1 MSLTHLSP
9 DQKPDQKLDPHAVPA
24 TFRARA
30 EALVAQMSVEEQALL
45 LSGDGWWQTH
55 GIERLGLAPMVVSD
69 GPHGLRKVVGAGLD
83 GSVPATCFPTAPGLA
98 ATWNTALARE
108 VGAALGREAQA
119 SGVHIVLGPGI
130 NMKRSPLGGRNF
142 EYFSEDPVL
151 TGHMATAY
159 IQGVQG
165 EGVGTSL
172 KHFAVNNQEFE
183 RMATSSDVDERT
195 LHEIYLQA
203 FEIAIAQ
210 AEPAARPWSVMSSY
224 NLVNGVHASE
234 HRELLTTILRERWG
248 YDGFVVSDWGGIH
261 DRVAAVIA
269 GNNLE
274 MPGSGAHNRQKIID
288 AVRDGGLD
296 AAVLARITAELV
308 AVMLLAHDRHRPGST
323 FDAQAH
329 HALSRRVG
337 AEGIVLLKND
347 RKNGGTV
354 LPLATGVKVA
364 VIGDFARYPRF
375 QGAGS
380 SQVNPTR
387 VSNAHDELVALL
399 GADRV
404 IHAQGCDGEGVTN
417 EALVA
422 EAVAAARAADVVLVF
437 AGLPDSYES
446 EGFDRRHIDLPPG
459 QNRLIEALAAVHT
472 NVVVVLLNGS
482 AVAMPWVDRVPAI
495 VEAWLGGQAGG
506 GAIADVLTG
515 RVNPSGKLSETFP
528 VTLQQ
533 TPAWPSF
540 PGRDG
545 VAWYGEG
552 PFIGYRHCDMRE
564 VQPLF
569 PFGHGLSYT
578 TFDYTAIRASAD
590 RIDVD
595 TQGTLA
601 IEVTLRNSGTRVGQ
615 EVVQLY
621 VGERSPKV
629 VRPVRELRG
638 FAKVS
643 LAAGESTT
651 VRFTLGR
658 RDFAHHDLGLHDWA
672 VTPGTFEIRVGGSS
686 RELPLAVAVEIEASR
701 ASRPAL
707 TRRSMVQDFL
717 GRPGGEAAYA
727 EMLQALGLGALL
739 IPEDPE
745 QIARMTPDQLN
756 AKRKGDR
763 GALAFANEMPLY
775 KIPAMSGGT
784 CGDARI
790 DALLRQFAV

>member
-1 MSLTHLSP
+1 MTKTPTSVL
-9 DQKPDQKLDPHAVPA
+9 AER
-24 TFRARA
+24 RARA
-30 EALVAQMSVEEQALL
+30 DALVAQMSIEEQALL

-55 GIERLGLAPMVVSD
+55 GIERLGLAPIVVSD

-108 VGAALGREAQA
+108 VGVALGREAQA
-119 SGVHIVLGPGI
+119 GGVHIVLGPGI

-151 TGHMATAY
+151 TGRMAAAY
-159 IQGVQG
+159 IEGVQG

-195 LHEIYLQA
+195 LHEVYLQA

-210 AEPAARPWSVMSSY
+210 ARPWSVMSSY
-224 NLVNGVHASE
+224 NLVNGTHASE
-234 HRELLTTILRERWG
+234 HRELLTGILRERWG
-248 YDGFVVSDWGGIH
+248 FDGFVVSDWGGIH

-274 MPGSGAHNRQKIID
+274 MPGSGAHNRRKIID
-288 AVRDGGLD
+288 AVRNGVLD
-296 AAVLARITAELV
+296 PQVLARITAELV
-308 AVMLLAHDRHRPGST
+308 AVMLLAHASHRRGAT
-323 FDAQAH
+323 FDAEAH
-329 HALSRRVG
+329 HALSRLVG

-347 RKNGGTV
+347 GEV
-354 LPLATGVKVA
+354 LPLAAGARVA
-364 VIGDFARYPRF
+364 VIGDFAKLPRF

-387 VSNAHDELVALL
+387 VSNPYDELVALL
-399 GADRV
+399 GAANV
-404 IHAQGCDGEGVTN
+404 THAQGCDGDGVTTD
-417 EALVA
+417 ALVD
-422 EAVAAARAADVVLVF
+422 EAVAAAKDADVVLVF

-459 QNRLIEALAAVHT
+459 QDRLIEALAAVHLK
-472 NVVVVLLNGS
+472 VVVVLLNGS

-528 VTLQQ
+528 LSLQQ

-552 PFIGYRHCDMRE
+552 PFIGYRHYDKRGL
-564 VQPLF
+564 QPLF

-578 TFDYTAIRASAD
+578 RFDYTAIRAGAD
-590 RIDVD
+590 RFDVD
-595 TQGTLA
+595 GGSKLTV
-601 IEVTLRNSGTRVGQ
+601 EVTLRNSGARAGQ
-615 EVVQLY
+615 EVAQLY
-621 VGERSPKV
+621 VGERTPKV

-643 LAAGESTT
+643 LAPGESTT
-651 VRFTLGR
+651 VRFELGR
-658 RDFAHHDLGLHDWA
+658 RDFAHHDLGLDDWA
-672 VTPGTFEIRVGGSS
+672 VTPGNFDIQAGGSS
-686 RELPLAVAVEIEASR
+686 RELPLAVSVEIEASR
-701 ASRPAL
+701 ATRPAL

-717 GRPGGEAAYA
+717 GRPGGDAAYA
-727 EMLQALGLGALL
+727 EMLQALGLGSLL
-739 IPEDPE
+739 VPENPE
-745 QIARMTPDQLN
+745 QIARMTPEQLT

-775 KIPAMSGGT
+775 KIPAMSGGV

-790 DALLRQFAV
+790 DELLRAFRG

>member
-1 MSLTHLSP
+1 MTNPLN
-9 DQKPDQKLDPHAVPA
+9 PA
-24 TFRARA
+24 TPEASPLSAFRHQAD
-30 EALVAQMSVEEQALL
+30 ALVAQMSVEEQALL

-55 GIERLGLAPMVVSD
+55 GIPRLGLAPMVVSD

-108 VGAALGREAQA
+108 VGMALGREAQA

-151 TGHMATAY
+151 AGRMAAAY
-159 IQGVQG
+159 IDGVQG

-183 RMATSSDVDERT
+183 RMATSSDIDERT

-210 AEPAARPWSVMSSY
+210 APARSRPWSVMSSY

-234 HRELLTTILRERWG
+234 HRELLTDILRQRWG
-248 YDGFVVSDWGGIH
+248 FDGFVVSDWGGIH
-261 DRVAAVIA
+261 DRVQAVIA

-288 AVRDGGLD
+288 AVQAGGLEP
-296 AAVLARITAELV
+296 AVLARVTTELV
-308 AVMLLAHDRHRPGST
+308 AVMLLAHASHRPGSS
-323 FDAQAH
+323 FDAEAH

-347 RKNGGTV
+347 GDV
-354 LPLATGVKVA
+354 LPLAGGTRVA
-364 VIGDFARYPRF
+364 VIGDFAKAPRY

-387 VSNAHDELVALL
+387 VAYPYDELAALL
-399 GADRV
+399 GADHVTYAR
-404 IHAQGCDGEGVTN
+404 GCDGEGVTS

-422 EAVAAARAADVVLVF
+422 EAVAVAQAAEVVLVF

-446 EGFDRRHIDLPPG
+446 EGFDRRNIDLPPG
-459 QNRLIEALAAVHT
+459 HNRLIEALACVQT
-472 NVVVVLLNGS
+472 KVVVVLMNGS

-495 VEAWLGGQAGG
+495 VEGWLGGQAGG

-528 VTLQQ
+528 LSLQQ
-533 TPAWPSF
+533 TPAYPSF

-545 VAWYGEG
+545 QAWYGEG
-552 PFIGYRHCDMRE
+552 LFIGYRHYDKRGL
-564 VQPLF
+564 QPLF

-578 TFDYTAIRASAD
+578 RFDYSAIHAAAAAH
-590 RIDVD
+590 DVD
-595 TQGTLA
+595 SGGSLV
-601 IEVTLRNSGTRVGQ
+601 IEATVTNTGARAGQ

-621 VGERSPKV
+621 VRERSPKV
-629 VRPVRELRG
+629 VRPERELRA

-643 LAAGESTT
+643 LAPGETTT
-651 VRFTLGR
+651 VRFELGR
-658 RDFAHHDLGLHDWA
+658 RDFAHFDIGLHDW
-672 VTPGTFEIRVGGSS
+672 VVHPGTFDIQVGGSS
-686 RELPLAVAVEIEASR
+686 RELPLGVAVEVSSSR
-701 ASRPAL
+701 AVQHELNRK
-707 TRRSMVQDFL
+707 SMVQDFL

-739 IPEDPE
+739 EPEDAALLARLSAE
-745 QIARMTPDQLN
+745 QLA

-775 KIPAMSGGT
+775 KIPAMSGGR

-790 DALLRQFAV
+790 DELVHAIRPR

>member
-1 MSLTHLSP
+1 MTNPPPPSTS
-9 DQKPDQKLDPHAVPA
+9 
-24 TFRARA
+24 TGFRRQAN
-30 EALVAQMSVEEQALL
+30 ALVAQMSVEEQALL

-151 TGHMATAY
+151 AGRMASAY
-159 IQGVQG
+159 IEGVQG

-195 LHEIYLQA
+195 LHEVYLQA

-210 AEPAARPWSVMSSY
+210 APAGSRPWSVMSAY

-234 HRELLTTILRERWG
+234 HRELLTGILRERWG
-248 YDGFVVSDWGGIH
+248 FDGFVVSDWGGIH

-288 AVRDGGLD
+288 AVRSGGLD
-296 AAVLARITAELV
+296 PAVLARVTAELV
-308 AVMLLAHDRHRPGST
+308 AVMLLAHASHRPGTT
-323 FDAQAH
+323 FDAEAH
-329 HALSRRVG
+329 HALARRVG

-347 RKNGGTV
+347 GEV
-354 LPLATGVKVA
+354 LPLAAGTKVA
-364 VIGDFARYPRF
+364 VIGDFAKAPRY

-387 VSNAHDELVALL
+387 VAYPHDELVALL
-399 GADRV
+399 GADQVTWAR
-404 IHAQGCDGEGVTN
+404 GCDGEGMTSD
-417 EALVA
+417 ELVA
-422 EAVAAARAADVVLVF
+422 EAVAVAQAAEVVLVF

-446 EGFDRRHIDLPPG
+446 EGFDRRNIDLPPG
-459 QNRLIEALAAVHT
+459 HNRLIEALAAVHAR
-472 NVVVVLLNGS
+472 VVVVLMNGS
-482 AVAMPWVDRVPAI
+482 AVAMPWVDRVLAI
-495 VEAWLGGQAGG
+495 VEGWLGGQAGG

-528 VTLQQ
+528 LSLQQ
-533 TPAWPSF
+533 TPAYPAF

-545 VAWYGEG
+545 QAWYGEG
-552 PFIGYRHCDMRE
+552 LFIGYRHYDRRGL
-564 VQPLF
+564 QPLF

-578 TFDYTAIRASAD
+578 RFDYTAVSAGALTF
-590 RIDVD
+590 DVD
-595 TQGTLA
+595 AQDGEAKLA
-601 IEVTLRNSGTRVGQ
+601 VEVTLRNSGARAGQ

-621 VGERSPKV
+621 VRERSPKV
-629 VRPVRELRG
+629 VRPERELRA

-643 LAAGESTT
+643 LAPGEATT
-651 VRFTLGR
+651 VHFELGR

-672 VTPGTFEIRVGGSS
+672 VRPGTFDIQVGGSS
-686 RELPLAVAVEIEASR
+686 RDLPLSVSVEVTASR
-701 ASRPAL
+701 ARHQPI
-707 TRRSMVQDFL
+707 TRRSLVQDFL
-717 GRPGGEAAYA
+717 GRPGGQAAYA
-727 EMLQALGLGALL
+727 EMLRALGFGGLL
-739 IPEDPE
+739 EPEDEVALARLSAE
-745 QIARMTPDQLN
+745 QLA
-756 AKRKGDR
+756 AKRKGDSA
-763 GALAFANEMPLY
+763 ALAFAKEMPLY
-775 KIPAMSGGT
+775 KIPAMSGGL

-790 DALLRQFAV
+790 DELVRVFEG

>member
-1 MSLTHLSP
+1 MHKSLT
-9 DQKPDQKLDPHAVPA
+9 D
-24 TFRARA
+24 FRRQAD
-30 EALVAQMSVEEQALL
+30 ALVTQMTLEEQALL

-69 GPHGLRKVVGAGLD
+69 GPHGLRKVVGAGLA

-98 ATWNTALARE
+98 ATWNTALAHE

-151 TGHMATAY
+151 AGQMARAY
-159 IQGVQG
+159 IGGVQG

-195 LHEIYLQA
+195 LHEIYLRA
-203 FEIAIAQ
+203 FEIAIAES
-210 AEPAARPWSVMSSY
+210 ASPPWLVMSSY

-248 YDGFVVSDWGGIH
+248 FDGFVVSDWGGIH

-269 GNNLE
+269 GNHLE

-288 AVRDGGLD
+288 AVRSGGLA
-296 AAVLARITAELV
+296 AAVLARVTAELV
-308 AVMLLAHDRHRPGST
+308 AVILQAHAHHRPGAT
-323 FDAQAH
+323 FDADAH

-337 AEGIVLLKND
+337 AEGIVLLKNA
-347 RKNGGTV
+347 GGV
-354 LPLATGVKVA
+354 LPLAADAQVA
-364 VIGDFARYPRF
+364 VIGDFAKLPRF

-380 SQVNPTR
+380 SQVNPTL
-387 VSNAHDELVALL
+387 VAYPHDELVALL
-399 GADRV
+399 GAEHVRY
-404 IHAQGCDGEGVTN
+404 AQGCDGEGVTSD
-417 EALVA
+417 ALIA
-422 EAVAAARAADVVLVF
+422 QALAAAAAADVVVVF

-459 QNRLIEALAAVHT
+459 QNQLIEALAAAHPQ
-472 NVVVVLLNGS
+472 VVVVLMNGS
-482 AVAMPWVDRVPAI
+482 AVAMPWVDRVGAI

-528 VTLQQ
+528 VSLQQ
-533 TPAWPSF
+533 TPAFPSF

-545 VAWYGEG
+545 QAWYGEG
-552 PFIGYRHCDMRE
+552 LFIGYRHYDQRGL
-564 VQPLF
+564 QPLF

-578 TFDYTAIRASAD
+578 RFAYTAIHASAGTF
-590 RIDVD
+590 DVD
-595 TQGTLA
+595 GGSTLTVEA
-601 IEVTLRNSGTRVGQ
+601 TLTNTGARAGQ

-621 VGERSPKV
+621 VRECAPQV
-629 VRPVRELRG
+629 VRPERELRA

-643 LAAGESTT
+643 LAPGESTT
-651 VRFTLGR
+651 VRFALGR
-658 RDFAHHDLGLHDWA
+658 RDFAHYALGLHDWA
-672 VTPGTFEIRVGGSS
+672 VTPGRFEVQVGGSS
-686 RELPLAVAVEIEASR
+686 RELPLSAAVEVTSSR
-701 ASRPAL
+701 SARHAL
-707 TRRSMVQDFL
+707 TRQSMVQDFH

-739 IPEDPE
+739 APEDPE
-745 QIARMTPDQLN
+745 QIARLSPEQLT

-775 KIPAMSGGT
+775 KIPAMSGGV
-784 CGDARI
+784 CSDARI
-790 DALLRQFAV
+790 DELVRACQG

>member
-1 MSLTHLSP
+1 MSTSP
-9 DQKPDQKLDPHAVPA
+9 VSPL
-24 TFRARA
+24 A
-30 EALVAQMSVEEQALL
+30 EHRRQANALVAQMTVEEQALL

-151 TGHMATAY
+151 AGQMASAY
-159 IQGVQG
+159 ITGVQG

-210 AEPAARPWSVMSSY
+210 APAESRPWSVMSAY

-234 HRELLTTILRERWG
+234 HQELLTSILRERWG
-248 YDGFVVSDWGGIH
+248 FDGFVVSDWGGIH
-261 DRVAAVIA
+261 DRVQAVIA

-288 AVRDGGLD
+288 AVHSGGLD
-296 AAVLARITAELV
+296 PAVLARVTAELV
-308 AVMLLAHDRHRPGST
+308 AVMLLAHARHRPGSR
-323 FDAQAH
+323 FDAEAH

-347 RKNGGTV
+347 GDV
-354 LPLATGVKVA
+354 LPLATGTQVA
-364 VIGDFARYPRF
+364 VIGDFAKAPRY

-387 VSNAHDELVALL
+387 VAYPYDELVALL
-399 GADRV
+399 GADHVTWAR
-404 IHAQGCDGEGVTN
+404 GCDGEGVTSD
-417 EALVA
+417 ALVA
-422 EAVAAARAADVVLVF
+422 EALSVAQAADVVLVF

-446 EGFDRRHIDLPPG
+446 EGFDRRNIDLPPG
-459 QNRLIEALAAVHT
+459 HDRLIEALAGVHAK
-472 NVVVVLLNGS
+472 VVVVLLNGS

-495 VEAWLGGQAGG
+495 VEGWLGGQAGG

-528 VTLQQ
+528 VSLQQ
-533 TPAWPSF
+533 TPAYPSF

-545 VAWYGEG
+545 HAWYGEG
-552 PFIGYRHCDMRE
+552 QFIGYRHYDQRGL
-564 VQPLF
+564 QPLF

-578 TFDYTAIRASAD
+578 RFDYTAIRAAASAF
-590 RIDVD
+590 DVD
-595 TQGTLA
+595 GGDTLA
-601 IEVTLRNSGTRVGQ
+601 VEVTLRNSGALAGQ

-621 VGERSPKV
+621 VRARAPQV
-629 VRPVRELRG
+629 VRPERELRA
-638 FAKVS
+638 FAKVR
-643 LAAGESTT
+643 LAPGESTT
-651 VRFTLGR
+651 VRFALGR

-672 VTPGTFEIRVGGSS
+672 VHPGTFDIQVGGSS
-686 RELPLAVAVEIEASR
+686 RALPLHVGVEITASGAR
-701 ASRPAL
+701 RPAI
-707 TRRSMVQDFL
+707 TRRSLVQDFL
-717 GRPGGEAAYA
+717 GRPGGQDAYA
-727 EMLQALGLGALL
+727 EMLGALGFAGLLEPADEAALARL
-739 IPEDPE
+739 TPE
-745 QIARMTPDQLN
+745 QLA
-756 AKRKGDR
+756 AKRKGDSA
-763 GALAFANEMPLY
+763 ALAFANEMPLY
-775 KIPAMSGGT
+775 KIPAMSGGL

-790 DALLRQFAV
+790 DALVQAFGG

>member
-1 MSLTHLSP
+1 MHKSLT
-9 DQKPDQKLDPHAVPA
+9 D
-24 TFRARA
+24 FRRQAD
-30 EALVAQMSVEEQALL
+30 ALVTQMTLEEQALL

-69 GPHGLRKVVGAGLD
+69 GPHGLRKVVGAGLA

-98 ATWNTALARE
+98 ATWNTALAHE

-151 TGHMATAY
+151 AGQMARAY
-159 IQGVQG
+159 IGGVQG

-195 LHEIYLQA
+195 LHEIYLRA
-203 FEIAIAQ
+203 FEIAIAES
-210 AEPAARPWSVMSSY
+210 ASPPWSVMSSY

-248 YDGFVVSDWGGIH
+248 FDGFVVSDWGGIH

-269 GNNLE
+269 GNHLE

-288 AVRDGGLD
+288 AVRSGGLA
-296 AAVLARITAELV
+296 AAVLARVAAELV
-308 AVMLLAHDRHRPGST
+308 AVILQAHAHHRPGAT
-323 FDAQAH
+323 FDADAH

-337 AEGIVLLKND
+337 AEGIVLLKNA
-347 RKNGGTV
+347 GGV
-354 LPLATGVKVA
+354 LPLAADAQVA
-364 VIGDFARYPRF
+364 VIGDFAKLPRF

-380 SQVNPTR
+380 SQVNPTQ
-387 VSNAHDELVALL
+387 VAYPHDELVALL
-399 GADRV
+399 GAEHVRY
-404 IHAQGCDGEGVTN
+404 AQGCDGEGVTSD
-417 EALVA
+417 ALIA
-422 EAVAAARAADVVLVF
+422 QALAAAAAADVVVVF

-459 QNRLIEALAAVHT
+459 QNQLIEALAAAHPQ
-472 NVVVVLLNGS
+472 VVVVLMNGS
-482 AVAMPWVDRVPAI
+482 AVAMPWVDRVGAI

-528 VTLQQ
+528 VSLQQ
-533 TPAWPSF
+533 TPAFPSF

-545 VAWYGEG
+545 QAWYGEG
-552 PFIGYRHCDMRE
+552 LFIGYRHYDQRGL
-564 VQPLF
+564 QPLF

-578 TFDYTAIRASAD
+578 RFAYTAIHASAGTF
-590 RIDVD
+590 DVD
-595 TQGTLA
+595 GGSTLTVEA
-601 IEVTLRNSGTRVGQ
+601 TLTNTGARAGQ

-621 VGERSPKV
+621 VRECAPQV
-629 VRPVRELRG
+629 VRPERELRA

-643 LAAGESTT
+643 LAPGESTT
-651 VRFTLGR
+651 VRFALGR
-658 RDFAHHDLGLHDWA
+658 RDFAHYALGLHDWA
-672 VTPGTFEIRVGGSS
+672 VTPGRFEVQVGGSS
-686 RELPLAVAVEIEASR
+686 RELPLSAAVEVTSSR
-701 ASRPAL
+701 SARHAL
-707 TRRSMVQDFL
+707 TRQSMVQDFH

-739 IPEDPE
+739 APEDPE
-745 QIARMTPDQLN
+745 QIARLSPEQLT

-775 KIPAMSGGT
+775 KIPAMSGGV
-784 CGDARI
+784 CSDARI
-790 DALLRQFAV
+790 DELVRACQG

>member
-1 MSLTHLSP
+1 MNTSSIPHLAGYRQQA
-9 DQKPDQKLDPHAVPA
+9 D
-24 TFRARA
+24 
-30 EALVAQMSVEEQALL
+30 ALVAQMTVEEQALL

-55 GIERLGLAPMVVSD
+55 GIPRLGLAPMVVSD
-69 GPHGLRKVVGAGLD
+69 GPHGLRKVIGAGLE

-151 TGHMATAY
+151 AGQMAAAY
-159 IQGVQG
+159 IDGVQG
-165 EGVGTSL
+165 QGVGTSL

-183 RMATSSDVDERT
+183 RMSTSSDVDERT

-203 FEIAIAQ
+203 FEIAIARSAPQ
-210 AEPAARPWSVMSSY
+210 SRPWSVMSAY

-234 HRELLTTILRERWG
+234 HRELLTGILRERWG

-261 DRVAAVIA
+261 DRVQAVIA

-288 AVRDGGLD
+288 AVHAGGLD
-296 AAVLARITAELV
+296 PAVLQRVCAELV
-308 AVMLLAHDRHRPGST
+308 AVMLLAHASHRPGTT
-323 FDAQAH
+323 FDAEAH

-347 RKNGGTV
+347 GDV
-354 LPLATGVKVA
+354 LPLAAGTRVA
-364 VIGDFARYPRF
+364 VVGDFAKAPRY

-387 VSNAHDELVALL
+387 VAYPYDELVALL
-399 GADRV
+399 GTANV
-404 IHAQGCDGEGVTN
+404 THARGCDGEGVTSD
-417 EALVA
+417 ALVA
-422 EAVAAARAADVVLVF
+422 EAIAAARVADVVIVF

-446 EGFDRRHIDLPPG
+446 EGFDRRTIDLPPG
-459 QNRLIEALAAVHT
+459 HDRLIEALAAVHPK
-472 NVVVVLLNGS
+472 VVVVLLNGS

-495 VEAWLGGQAGG
+495 VEGWLGGQAGG

-515 RVNPSGKLSETFP
+515 RINPSGKLSETFP
-528 VTLQQ
+528 VSLQQ
-533 TPAWPSF
+533 TPSWPAF

-545 VAWYGEG
+545 QAWYGEG
-552 PFIGYRHCDMRE
+552 LFIGYRHYDKRGL
-564 VQPLF
+564 QPLF

-578 TFDYTAIRASAD
+578 RFDYTAIRTGTASFDAD
-590 RIDVD
+590 GPD
-595 TQGTLA
+595 TLTV
-601 IEVTLRNSGTRVGQ
+601 EVTVENVGARAGQ

-621 VGERSPKV
+621 VRERAPKV
-629 VRPVRELRG
+629 VRPERELRA

-643 LAAGESTT
+643 LAPGESTA
-651 VRFTLGR
+651 VRFALGR
-658 RDFAHHDLGLHDWA
+658 RDFAHYDIGLHDWA
-672 VTPGTFEIRVGGSS
+672 VQPGTFDIQVGGSS
-686 RELPLAVAVEIEASR
+686 RDLPLCTTVEVQSSQAR
-701 ASRPAL
+701 LHPL

-717 GRPGGEAAYA
+717 GRPGGREAYE
-727 EMLQALGLGALL
+727 EMLRTLGFGSLVEPVDEATLARL
-739 IPEDPE
+739 SPE
-745 QIARMTPDQLN
+745 QLA
-756 AKRKGDR
+756 AKRKGDSA
-763 GALAFANEMPLY
+763 ALAFANEMPLY
-775 KIPAMSGGT
+775 KIPAMSGGL

-790 DALLRQFAV
+790 DELVRAFAGDS

>member
-1 MSLTHLSP
+1 MSKTPTTS
-9 DQKPDQKLDPHAVPA
+9 PA
-24 TFRARA
+24 TILAEHRARA
-30 EALVAQMSVEEQALL
+30 DALVAQMSIEEQALL

-98 ATWNTALARE
+98 ATWNTALACE
-108 VGAALGREAQA
+108 VGQALGREAQA

-151 TGHMATAY
+151 TGHMAAAY
-159 IQGVQG
+159 IEGVQG

-195 LHEIYLQA
+195 LHEVYLQA

-210 AEPAARPWSVMSSY
+210 ARPWSVMSSY

-234 HRELLTTILRERWG
+234 HRELLTGILRERWG
-248 YDGFVVSDWGGIH
+248 FDGFVVSDWGGIH

-288 AVRDGGLD
+288 AVRGGGLD

-308 AVMLLAHDRHRPGST
+308 AVMLLAHASHRPGST
-323 FDAQAH
+323 FDAEAH

-347 RKNGGTV
+347 GDV
-354 LPLATGVKVA
+354 LPLAAGAKVA
-364 VIGDFARYPRF
+364 VIGDFAKLPRF

-404 IHAQGCDGEGVTN
+404 VHAQGCDGEGVTTD
-417 EALVA
+417 ALVA
-422 EAVAAARAADVVLVF
+422 EAVAAAKNVDVVLVF

-459 QNRLIEALAAVHT
+459 QDRLIEALAAVHT

-552 PFIGYRHCDMRE
+552 PFIGYRHYDKRD

-578 TFDYTAIRASAD
+578 RFDYTAIRASAD
-590 RIDVD
+590 RFDVD
-595 TQGTLA
+595 GGGTLSV
-601 IEVTLRNSGTRVGQ
+601 EVTLRNSGARAGQ

-621 VGERSPKV
+621 VGERAPKV

-638 FAKVS
+638 FTKVS
-643 LAAGESTT
+643 LAPGESTT
-651 VRFTLGR
+651 VRFTLAR

-672 VTPGTFEIRVGGSS
+672 VTPGTYDIRAGGSS

-717 GRPGGEAAYA
+717 GRPGGDAAYA

-745 QIARMTPDQLN
+745 QIARMTPEQLT

-775 KIPAMSGGT
+775 KIPAMSGGV
-784 CGDARI
+784 CGDARVDELI
-790 DALLRQFAV
+790 RVVGG

>member
-1 MSLTHLSP
+1 MSKTPTSIL
-9 DQKPDQKLDPHAVPA
+9 
-24 TFRARA
+24 A
-30 EALVAQMSVEEQALL
+30 EHRRQADALVAQMSVEEQALL

-98 ATWNTALARE
+98 ATWNTALACE

-151 TGHMATAY
+151 AGQMASAY
-159 IQGVQG
+159 ITGVQG

-195 LHEIYLQA
+195 LHEVYLQA

-210 AEPAARPWSVMSSY
+210 APAGSRPWSVMSAY

-234 HRELLTTILRERWG
+234 HRELLTSILRERWG
-248 YDGFVVSDWGGIH
+248 FDGFVVSDWGGIH

-288 AVRDGGLD
+288 AVRSGGLD
-296 AAVLARITAELV
+296 PAVLARVTAELV
-308 AVMLLAHDRHRPGST
+308 AVMLLAHASHRPGTT
-323 FDAQAH
+323 FDAGAH
-329 HALSRRVG
+329 HALARRVG

-347 RKNGGTV
+347 GEV
-354 LPLATGVKVA
+354 LPLAAGTKVA
-364 VIGDFARYPRF
+364 VIGDFAKAPRY

-387 VSNAHDELVALL
+387 VAYPHDELVALL
-399 GADRV
+399 GSDNVTWAR
-404 IHAQGCDGEGVTN
+404 GCDGEGVTSDD
-417 EALVA
+417 LVA
-422 EAVAAARAADVVLVF
+422 EAVAVAQAAEVVLVF

-446 EGFDRRHIDLPPG
+446 EGFDRRNIDLPPG
-459 QNRLIEALAAVHT
+459 HDRLIEALAAVHAR
-472 NVVVVLLNGS
+472 VVVVLMNGS

-495 VEAWLGGQAGG
+495 VEGWLGGQAGG

-528 VTLQQ
+528 LSLQQ
-533 TPAWPSF
+533 TPAYPAF

-545 VAWYGEG
+545 QAWYGEG
-552 PFIGYRHCDMRE
+552 LFIGYRHYDKRGL
-564 VQPLF
+564 QPLF

-578 TFDYTAIRASAD
+578 RFDYTAVSAGALTF
-590 RIDVD
+590 DVD
-595 TQGTLA
+595 AQDGEAKLA
-601 IEVTLRNSGTRVGQ
+601 VEVTLRNSGARAGQ

-621 VGERSPKV
+621 VRERSPKV
-629 VRPVRELRG
+629 VRPERELRA

-643 LAAGESTT
+643 LAPGEATT
-651 VRFTLGR
+651 VRFELGR

-672 VTPGTFEIRVGGSS
+672 VHPGTFDIQVGGSS
-686 RELPLAVAVEIEASR
+686 RDLPLSVGVEVTASR
-701 ASRPAL
+701 FRHQPI
-707 TRRSMVQDFL
+707 TRRSLVQDFL
-717 GRPGGEAAYA
+717 GRPGGQAAYA
-727 EMLQALGLGALL
+727 EMLRALGFGGLLEPDDEAALARL
-739 IPEDPE
+739 SAE
-745 QIARMTPDQLN
+745 QLA
-756 AKRKGDR
+756 AKRKGDSA
-763 GALAFANEMPLY
+763 ALAFANEMPLY
-775 KIPAMSGGT
+775 KIPAMSGGL

-790 DALLRQFAV
+790 DELVRVFGG

>member
-1 MSLTHLSP
+1 MSPAEHKLSAP
-9 DQKPDQKLDPHAVPA
+9 TAVPGD
-24 TFRARA
+24 FRPQAD
-30 EALVAQMSVEEQALL
+30 ALVAQMSIEEQALL

-55 GIERLGLAPMVVSD
+55 GIARLGLAPMVVSD

-98 ATWNTALARE
+98 ATWNTELARE

-151 TGHMATAY
+151 AGRMAAAY

-165 EGVGTSL
+165 QGVGTSL

-183 RMATSSDVDERT
+183 RMSTSSDVDERT

-203 FEIAIAQ
+203 FEIAIAD
-210 AEPAARPWSVMSSY
+210 AGPAAKPWSVMSAY
-224 NLVNGVHASE
+224 NLVNGVQASE

-248 YDGFVVSDWGGIH
+248 YDGFVVSDWGGIR
-261 DRVAAVIA
+261 DRVAGVIA

-296 AAVLARITAELV
+296 PAVLQRVCAELV
-308 AVMLLAHDRHRPGST
+308 AVMLMAHAQHRPGST
-323 FDAQAH
+323 FDVDAH

-337 AEGIVLLKND
+337 AEGIVLLKNED
-347 RKNGGTV
+347 RL
-354 LPLATGVKVA
+354 LPLAAGTRVA
-364 VIGDFARYPRF
+364 VIGDFAKAPRY

-387 VSNAHDELVALL
+387 VAYPHDELVALL
-399 GADRV
+399 GPDQVR
-404 IHAQGCDGEGVTN
+404 HARGCDEEGVTTDALLA
-417 EALVA
+417 EAL
-422 EAVAAARAADVVLVF
+422 AVAGEADVVLVF

-459 QNRLIEALAAVHT
+459 QDRLIEALAAAHPK
-472 NVVVVLLNGS
+472 VVVVLLNGS
-482 AVAMPWVDRVPAI
+482 AVAMPWVDSVGAI
-495 VEAWLGGQAGG
+495 VEGWLGGQAGG
-506 GAIADVLTG
+506 GALADVLTG

-528 VTLQQ
+528 VSLQQ

-545 VAWYGEG
+545 TAWYGEG
-552 PFIGYRHCDMRE
+552 LFIGYRHYDKRSL
-564 VQPLF
+564 QPLF

-578 TFDYTAIRASAD
+578 RFDYTAIHAEAGRF
-590 RIDVD
+590 DVD
-595 TQGTLA
+595 GGGELVIEATLENTGELA
-601 IEVTLRNSGTRVGQ
+601 GQ

-621 VGERSPKV
+621 VRERAPHV
-629 VRPVRELRG
+629 VRPERELRA

-643 LAAGESTT
+643 LDAGASTT
-651 VRFTLGR
+651 VRFALGR
-658 RDFAHHDLGLHDWA
+658 RDFAHYDIGLHDWA
-672 VTPGTFEIRVGGSS
+672 VTPGTFDIQIGGSS
-686 RELPLAVAVEIEASR
+686 RELPLVATVEIVSSR
-701 ASRPAL
+701 ARRQPL

-717 GRPGGEAAYA
+717 GRPGGQAAYE
-727 EMLQALGLGALL
+727 EMLRALGLGGLVDPVDEAALARL
-739 IPEDPE
+739 SPE
-745 QIARMTPDQLN
+745 QLA

-763 GALAFANEMPLY
+763 GALAFGNEMPLY
-775 KIPAMSGGT
+775 KIPAMSGGV
-784 CGDARI
+784 CSDARI
-790 DALLRQFAV
+790 DELLRAFAD

>member
-1 MSLTHLSP
+1 MSTITPTTDAALR
-9 DQKPDQKLDPHAVPA
+9 PA
-24 TFRARA
+24 PAHYRAQA
-30 EALVAQMSVEEQALL
+30 DALVAQMTTEEQAML

-69 GPHGLRKVVGAGLD
+69 GPHGLRKVVGAGLA

-108 VGAALGREAQA
+108 VGQALGREAQA

-142 EYFSEDPVL
+142 EYLSEDPVL
-151 TGHMATAY
+151 AGRMAAAY
-159 IQGVQG
+159 IDGVQG

-195 LHEIYLQA
+195 LHEIYLRA
-203 FEIAIAQ
+203 FEIAIA
-210 AEPAARPWSVMSSY
+210 ESPTPPWSVMSSY

-248 YDGFVVSDWGGIH
+248 FDGFVVSDWGGIH
-261 DRVAAVIA
+261 DRVQAVIA
-269 GNNLE
+269 GNHLE
-274 MPGSGAHNRQKIID
+274 MPGSGAHNRQKLID
-288 AVRDGGLD
+288 AVQAGGLD
-296 AAVLARITAELV
+296 PAVLARVTTELV
-308 AVMLLAHDRHRPGST
+308 AVILMAHACHRPGST
-323 FDAQAH
+323 FDADAH

-337 AEGIVLLKND
+337 AEGIVLLKNMP
-347 RKNGGTV
+347 GV
-354 LPLATGVKVA
+354 LPLTAGATVA
-364 VIGDFARYPRF
+364 VIGDFAKAPRY

-387 VSNAHDELVALL
+387 VSTPHDELVALL

-404 IHAQGCDGEGVTN
+404 RHARGCDGEGVTTDD
-417 EALVA
+417 LVA
-422 EAVAAARAADVVLVF
+422 EAIATARGADVVLVF

-459 QNRLIEALAAVHT
+459 QNRLIEALAAAHPKL
-472 NVVVVLLNGS
+472 VVVLLNGS
-482 AVAMPWVDRVPAI
+482 AVAMPWVDRVGAV

-528 VTLQQ
+528 LSLQQ
-533 TPAWPSF
+533 TPAYPNF

-545 VAWYGEG
+545 QAWYGEG
-552 PFIGYRHCDMRE
+552 LFIGYRHHDKRGL
-564 VQPLF
+564 QPLY

-578 TFDYTAIRASAD
+578 RFAYSEIRVDAERFDAD
-590 RIDVD
+590 GG
-595 TQGTLA
+595 GTLGV
-601 IEVTLRNSGTRVGQ
+601 EVTVRNTGERAGQ

-621 VGERSPKV
+621 VRERAPKV
-629 VRPVRELRG
+629 VRPERELRA

-643 LAAGESTT
+643 LAPGESRT
-651 VRFTLGR
+651 VRFELGR
-658 RDFAHHDLGLHDWA
+658 RDFSHFDIGLHDWA
-672 VTPGTFEIRVGGSS
+672 VTPGGFDIQVGGSS
-686 RELPLAVAVEIEASR
+686 RELPLRVAVEVSASR
-701 ASRPAL
+701 AVRQAL
-707 TRRSMVQDFL
+707 NRRSMVQDFR

-739 IPEDPE
+739 EPEDPAQLARLSPE
-745 QIARMTPDQLN
+745 QLA

-784 CGDARI
+784 CSDARL
-790 DALLRQFAV
+790 DALLREAQGD